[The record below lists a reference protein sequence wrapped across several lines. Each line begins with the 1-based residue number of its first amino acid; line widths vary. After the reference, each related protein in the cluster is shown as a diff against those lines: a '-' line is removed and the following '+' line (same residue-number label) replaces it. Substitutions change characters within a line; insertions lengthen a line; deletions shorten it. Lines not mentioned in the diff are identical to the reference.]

1 MSGSDE
7 YRQHA
12 AECMARAQRAK
23 DEASRAAWLEMAH
36 YWLQFSES
44 AASGKREADPRQQIQ
59 SEQDK
64 RD

>member
-1 MSGSDE
+1 
-7 YRQHA
+7 
-12 AECMARAQRAK
+12 MARAQRAK

-36 YWLQFSES
+36 YWLQFSDS
-44 AASGKREADPRQQIQ
+44 AASGKREADSRQQIQ